1 MECTG
6 EAPENAII
14 TIKCNGMDIFTD
26 TCRLQ
31 YARRPRNIAG
41 SVLVPQNQEC
51 ILSIVF
57 SNEVGS
63 SEPFTLTLSKCYA

>member
-6 EAPENAII
+6 EAPQNATI
-14 TIKCNGMDIFTD
+14 TIKCNETDIFTD
-26 TCRLQ
+26 AYEIQ
-31 YARRPRNIAG
+31 YAREPMNITG

-57 SNEVGS
+57 SNDVGS
-63 SEPFTLTLSKCYA
+63 SEPFTLTFSKCDV

>member
-6 EAPENAII
+6 EAPENATV

-26 TCRLQ
+26 TSTVE
-31 YARRPRNIAG
+31 YARRPMNIAG
-41 SVLVPQNQEC
+41 SVLVPQNQKC

-57 SNEVGS
+57 SNQVGS
-63 SEPFTLTLSKCYA
+63 SEPFTLTLS

>member
-6 EAPENAII
+6 EAPQNATI
-14 TIKCNGMDIFTD
+14 TIKCNETKIFTD
-26 TCRLQ
+26 TSLVEYVRQ
-31 YARRPRNIAG
+31 PMNIIG

-57 SNEVGS
+57 SNEVGH
-63 SEPFTLTLSKCYA
+63 SEPFTLTLS